1 MSKSLVAWA
10 KSERY
15 EAGITVP
22 SVGCDENIL
31 LLKPLRSVFLPSKSA
46 YKHF

>member
-10 KSERY
+10 KSEGC

-31 LLKPLRSVFLPSKSA
+31 RLKPLRSIFLPLKSA